1 MTEDNDHGGSYPGDS
16 FPPPPPVDSPTGVDS
31 GGSTRL
37 GVALG
42 LVGALLAS
50 FSPILFSFLDAGL
63 FAGLFVLPVLLVIA
77 IALAVKRSTRRTGI
91 GMLSGFAVGLVV
103 SAGTCLYWL
112 STADFG

>member
-1 MTEDNDHGGSYPGDS
+1 MTEDNDSGAGHPGGS
-16 FPPPPPVDSPTGVDS
+16 FPPPPPVDSPTVDDS
-31 GGSTRL
+31 GGSIGM

-42 LVGALLAS
+42 FVGTLLAS
-50 FSPILFSFLDAGL
+50 FSPILPGLDGAFFFGL
-63 FAGLFVLPVLLVIA
+63 FLLPILLVVA